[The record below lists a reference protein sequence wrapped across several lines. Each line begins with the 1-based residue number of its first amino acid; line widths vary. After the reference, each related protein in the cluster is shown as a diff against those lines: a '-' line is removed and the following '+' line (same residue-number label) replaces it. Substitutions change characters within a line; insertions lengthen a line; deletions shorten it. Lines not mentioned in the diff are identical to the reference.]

1 MVNFRKFVTTSGA
14 KIILGRDENSN
25 DDLMKEFKGKDN
37 TILHTSAPGSPFCV
51 IDSPIEPSREDI
63 KISGAACAAYSQDW
77 RNNKRD
83 IELDVFTGKG
93 VKKNF
98 WMKKG
103 TWKVK
108 KSKKIKIKKADI
120 LKFLRRKN
128 ETTGTNTD
136 RKKRHK

>member
-14 KIILGRDENSN
+14 NIILGRDENSN
-25 DDLMKEFKGKDN
+25 DKLMEEFKGKDN

-63 KISGAACAAYSQDW
+63 KISGAVCAAYSQDW

-128 ETTGTNTD
+128 ETTGTNPN